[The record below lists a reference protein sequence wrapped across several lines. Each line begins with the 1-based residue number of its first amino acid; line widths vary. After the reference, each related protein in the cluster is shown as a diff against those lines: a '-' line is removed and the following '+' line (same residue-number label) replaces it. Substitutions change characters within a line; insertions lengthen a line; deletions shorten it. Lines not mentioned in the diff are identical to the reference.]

1 MLSANLMHED
11 IIVWWVREP
20 GIHNETELSAQLSNY
35 ATAGYPVIRIAMVG
49 CCDTEREGLRVC
61 LFVVLKQK

>member
-1 MLSANLMHED
+1 MLSANLVHEG
-11 IIVWWVREP
+11 ITAWWVREP

-35 ATAGYPVIRIAMVG
+35 AIPGYRVIRTAMVA
-49 CCDTEREGLRVC
+49 CCDTERVGLRVC